1 LSRISAFVRQEY
13 LVPDVSRAGLITLAL
28 IVPLVISHVLGNAGA
43 GIFVSITAQLVASAK
58 LDGTYPER
66 ALILL
71 VATLALAG
79 AAFAGT
85 LAGASALTAVV
96 FIGVVAGLASFARG
110 IGDYGQ
116 LFGISA
122 VILFLISLHAPHTT
136 DAGLLRGTLVLAGG
150 AWASV
155 LVLSRWPFRPNLP
168 FYLALARPWYYSS
181 RLMENVAR
189 ELATGPDRE
198 TALHEDEANARKALN
213 EVLPWLRKKRKATA
227 HLRRDALKLARAS
240 SRFGATALA
249 LHAEIGAAT
258 GRGYSW
264 PSLPLVRAAAL
275 ALTAAAEAVTG
286 ATAGPSGLRYRRA
299 EAAVA
304 RAGRALGALNEQVA
318 ALPDDSPDR
327 LTGFHLAPLLEASLR
342 YLQDALLMLRRMEAN
357 REKPPPPLHRSPVAR
372 LRRQWGHVRMQLQP
386 GSLLLQHSLRVSLV
400 TALGSALY
408 YGFDIP
414 RGYWIVLTVMILLQP
429 EFGST
434 WEKTR
439 DRLLGTLA
447 GAGLGTVLL
456 MSSSTLPFAFLAGC
470 IALCCFLF
478 AYYQPKN
485 YKVAVVFVTVMLV
498 SMLEIA
504 EHIDWHIALYRMLS
518 TTIGGVLAVGAAY
531 LLWPRW
537 ESVQFPQLLAKALQ
551 ADRVYLQQI
560 GHELASRGGF
570 HSRVIAARRKADV
583 RHLNARESIKRLE
596 LERGWHRDP
605 SRNAQQLVERAGRL
619 TRELTA
625 LAAFLPRLRTDDLPP
640 ETFALI
646 DACAGVLD
654 RLSAAVAAGEP
665 FTGPLP
671 FAPLLQRLAA
681 RLEAAGPGNLSAPAG
696 PAAPPPTDLLSHEL
710 LHSHFK
716 SITDEI
722 TAIQTLDTQFE
733 PSKIN

>member
-1 LSRISAFVRQEY
+1 
-13 LVPDVSRAGLITLAL
+13 
-28 IVPLVISHVLGNAGA
+28 
-43 GIFVSITAQLVASAK
+43 
-58 LDGTYPER
+58 
-66 ALILL
+66 
-71 VATLALAG
+71 
-79 AAFAGT
+79 
-85 LAGASALTAVV
+85 
-96 FIGVVAGLASFARG
+96 
-110 IGDYGQ
+110 
-116 LFGISA
+116 
-122 VILFLISLHAPHTT
+122 
-136 DAGLLRGTLVLAGG
+136 
-150 AWASV
+150 
-155 LVLSRWPFRPNLP
+155 
-168 FYLALARPWYYSS
+168 
-181 RLMENVAR
+181 
-189 ELATGPDRE
+189 
-198 TALHEDEANARKALN
+198 
-213 EVLPWLRKKRKATA
+213 
-227 HLRRDALKLARAS
+227 
-240 SRFGATALA
+240 
-249 LHAEIGAAT
+249 
-258 GRGYSW
+258 
-264 PSLPLVRAAAL
+264 
-275 ALTAAAEAVTG
+275 
-286 ATAGPSGLRYRRA
+286 LRYSRA
-299 EAAVA
+299 EAAVES
-304 RAGRALGALNEQVA
+304 AGRTLTPLNEQVA
-318 ALPDDSPDR
+318 ALPADSPDR
-327 LTGFHLAPLLEASLR
+327 LTGFHLTALLEALLR

-357 REKPPPPLHRSPVAR
+357 REKPPPPLHRSLVAR
-372 LRRQWGHVRMQLQP
+372 LERRWRNVQVQLQP

-408 YGFDIP
+408 YLFDIP
-414 RGYWIVLTVMILLQP
+414 RGYWIVLTVMLLLQP

-456 MSSSTLPFAFLAGC
+456 MSSSTLPFAFLAAC

-551 ADRVYLQQI
+551 ADKAYLQQI
-560 GHELASRGGF
+560 GHELASQAGF
-570 HSRVIAARRKADV
+570 HPRVIAARRKAEV

-646 DACAGVLD
+646 EACAGVLD

-671 FAPLLQRLAA
+671 FAPLLQEMAA
-681 RLEAAGPGNLSAPAG
+681 RLEAAGFRNPMGT
-696 PAAPPPTDLLSHEL
+696 AAPPPANLLSHEL
-710 LHSHFK
+710 LYSHFK
-716 SITDEI
+716 SITDEL
-722 TAIQTLDTQFE
+722 TAMTGE
-733 PSKIN
+733 

>member
-1 LSRISAFVRQEY
+1 MSRISAFLRQEY
-13 LVPDVSRAGLITLAL
+13 YVPDVSRAGLITLAL
-28 IVPLVISHVLGNAGA
+28 IVPLVISHVLGNTGA
-43 GIFVSITAQLVASAK
+43 GIFVAITAQLVTSAK

-85 LAGASALTAVV
+85 LAGASALTAVG

-122 VILFLISLHAPHTT
+122 VILFLISLHAPHTLE
-136 DAGLLRGTLVLAGG
+136 AGLLRGTLVLAGG

-155 LVLSRWPFRPNLP
+155 LVLCRWPFRPNLP

-181 RLMENVAR
+181 RLMEGVAR
-189 ELATGPDRE
+189 ELAAGPGQE
-198 TALHEDEANARKALN
+198 AALYEDEGNARKALN

-240 SRFGATALA
+240 SRFGATALS
-249 LHAEIGAAT
+249 LHAEIVAAT
-258 GRGYSW
+258 GRGHSLR
-264 PSLPLVRAAAL
+264 SLPLVRAAAL
-275 ALTAAAEAVTG
+275 ALTAAAKAVTG
-286 ATAGPSGLRYRRA
+286 ATVRPSRLRYSQA
-299 EAAVA
+299 EAAVES
-304 RAGRALGALNEQVA
+304 AGRALVPLSEGVA
-318 ALPDDSPDR
+318 ALPADSPDR
-327 LTGFHLAPLLEASLR
+327 LTGFHLTALLEASLR
-342 YLQDALLMLRRMEAN
+342 YLEDALLMLRRMEAN
-357 REKPPPPLHRSPVAR
+357 REKPPPPLHRSLAAR
-372 LRRQWGHVRMQLQP
+372 LERRWRSVRMQLQP

-408 YGFDIP
+408 YLFDIP

-456 MSSSTLPFAFLAGC
+456 MTSSTLPFAFLAAC
-470 IALCCFLF
+470 IAGCCFLF

-485 YKVAVVFVTVMLV
+485 YKLAVVFVTVMLV
-498 SMLEIA
+498 SMLEIS

-518 TTIGGVLAVGAAY
+518 TTIGGVLAVGAAF

-537 ESVQFPQLLAKALQ
+537 ESVQFPQLMAKALQ
-551 ADRVYLQQI
+551 ADRAYLQQI
-560 GHELASRGGF
+560 GHELASQAGF
-570 HSRVIAARRKADV
+570 HQRVIAARRKAEV
-583 RHLNARESIKRLE
+583 RHLNARESIKRLD

-625 LAAFLPRLRTDDLPP
+625 LAAFLPRLRTHDLPP

-665 FTGPLP
+665 FTGLLP
-671 FAPLLQRLAA
+671 FAPLLQGMAA
-681 RLEAAGPGNLSAPAG
+681 RLEAAGLGNTAA
-696 PAAPPPTDLLSHEL
+696 PAAPPPADLLSHEL
-710 LHSHFK
+710 LYSHFK

-722 TAIQTLDTQFE
+722 TAMTGE
-733 PSKIN
+733 

>member
-1 LSRISAFVRQEY
+1 
-13 LVPDVSRAGLITLAL
+13 
-28 IVPLVISHVLGNAGA
+28 
-43 GIFVSITAQLVASAK
+43 
-58 LDGTYPER
+58 
-66 ALILL
+66 
-71 VATLALAG
+71 
-79 AAFAGT
+79 
-85 LAGASALTAVV
+85 
-96 FIGVVAGLASFARG
+96 
-110 IGDYGQ
+110 
-116 LFGISA
+116 
-122 VILFLISLHAPHTT
+122 
-136 DAGLLRGTLVLAGG
+136 
-150 AWASV
+150 V
-155 LVLSRWPFRPNLP
+155 LVLFRWPFRPNRP

-181 RLMENVAR
+181 RLLESVAR
-189 ELATGPDRE
+189 ELAAGPDQE
-198 TALHEDEANARKALN
+198 AALHEDEGNARKALN

-249 LHAEIGAAT
+249 LHAEIAGAT
-258 GRGYSW
+258 GRGHSLR
-264 PSLPLVRAAAL
+264 SLPLVRAAAL
-275 ALTAAAEAVTG
+275 ALTAAARAVTG
-286 ATAGPSGLRYRRA
+286 ATVRPSRLRYSRA
-299 EAAVA
+299 EGAVA
-304 RAGRALGALNEQVA
+304 SAGRALVPLNEQVA
-318 ALPDDSPDR
+318 ALPADSPDR
-327 LTGFHLAPLLEASLR
+327 LTGFHLTALLEALLR

-357 REKPPPPLHRSPVAR
+357 REKPPPPLHRSFVAR
-372 LRRQWGHVRMQLQP
+372 LERRWRNVQLQLQP

-400 TALGSALY
+400 AALGSTLY
-408 YGFDIP
+408 YLFDIP

-456 MSSSTLPFAFLAGC
+456 MSSSTLPFAFLAAC
-470 IALCCFLF
+470 IAGCCFLF

-537 ESVQFPQLLAKALQ
+537 ENVQFPQLLAGALQ
-551 ADRVYLQQI
+551 ADKAYLQQI
-560 GHELASRGGF
+560 GHELALQSGF
-570 HSRVIAARRKADV
+570 HPRVIAARRKAEV

-596 LERGWHRDP
+596 LERGWHRDS

-625 LAAFLPRLRTDDLPP
+625 LAAFLPRLRTDDPPP

-646 DACAGVLD
+646 EACAGVLD

-671 FAPLLQRLAA
+671 FAPLLQGMTA
-681 RLEAAGPGNLSAPAG
+681 RLEAAGFRNSAAPAA
-696 PAAPPPTDLLSHEL
+696 PAAPPPAGLLSHEL
-710 LHSHFK
+710 LYSHFK
-716 SITDEI
+716 SITDEL
-722 TAIQTLDTQFE
+722 TAMTKE
-733 PSKIN
+733 